1 MNYQLYQ
8 YSLCSAIALMLFFCL
23 YFFFAKTPEKEIFN
37 NYLRSRRTMGVAL
50 LALSANYSVH
60 LFCGIRFI
68 NINAAILMN
77 LSTYFLC
84 YWLFSSALTS
94 LLDRS
99 YITPRRLRTHICL
112 WIVFSTLSG
121 TVLFLL
127 PKGMIQNIGLLA
139 MAVWLITYGI
149 ILARRL
155 ILTYKRA
162 VQTLDETHSDDVAV
176 YVHWMSVFTYWAAI
190 FGVGCGLLT
199 FLPDEYIYIWIL
211 SSIPFYIY
219 LFYSYLNYLLFYEQI
234 ERTLEDEKETNST
247 DETIPEKDIPQYY
260 EHIARNLEN
269 WIKMETY
276 TQSGFTINDMAKAL
290 GTNRTYLSAYI
301 KERYNLSFRD
311 WVANLRIEY
320 AKQML
325 KEHPDM
331 NIKQISEASGFL
343 SVSHFIKTF
352 TEKEGYTP
360 AKWRKQ

>member
-1 MNYQLYQ
+1 MLHQTRTSSIEKHIHMNYQLYQ
-8 YSLCSAIALMLFFCL
+8 YSLCSAIA
-23 YFFFAKTPEKEIFN
+23 FFFAKTPEKEIFN

-127 PKGMIQNIGLLA
+127 PKGMIQNIGLLT

-162 VQTLDETHSDDVAV
+162 VQTLAQ
-176 YVHWMSVFTYWAAI
+176 
-190 FGVGCGLLT
+190 L
-199 FLPDEYIYIWIL
+199 
-211 SSIPFYIY
+211 
-219 LFYSYLNYLLFYEQI
+219 
-234 ERTLEDEKETNST
+234 
-247 DETIPEKDIPQYY
+247 
-260 EHIARNLEN
+260 
-269 WIKMETY
+269 
-276 TQSGFTINDMAKAL
+276 
-290 GTNRTYLSAYI
+290 
-301 KERYNLSFRD
+301 
-311 WVANLRIEY
+311 
-320 AKQML
+320 
-325 KEHPDM
+325 
-331 NIKQISEASGFL
+331 
-343 SVSHFIKTF
+343 
-352 TEKEGYTP
+352 
-360 AKWRKQ
+360 